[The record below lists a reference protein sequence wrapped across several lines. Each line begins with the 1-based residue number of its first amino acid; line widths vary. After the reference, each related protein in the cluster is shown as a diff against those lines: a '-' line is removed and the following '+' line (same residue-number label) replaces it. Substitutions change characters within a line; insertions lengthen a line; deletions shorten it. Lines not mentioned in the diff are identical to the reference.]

1 MKFTQQCLFETWR
14 LYPPAYT
21 TARQSIESV
30 EIGGYRLLAGAQIHL
45 PIFLTHR
52 DSRWFADPQAY
63 RPERFAT
70 HAKAQIPIFAYVP
83 FGAGPRACI
92 GGGLALMEAT
102 IVLATIMQQFRLE
115 LADEQPQA
123 ELQPLISLH
132 PRDSLRLRLIPRR

>member
-1 MKFTQQCLFETWR
+1 MDIDF
-14 LYPPAYT
+14 PP
-21 TARQSIESV
+21 
-30 EIGGYRLLAGAQIHL
+30 AQIHL

-63 RPERFAT
+63 RPERFCDPCKST
-70 HAKAQIPIFAYVP
+70 NPKFCVCPLLRRP
-83 FGAGPRACI
+83 TRCI

-115 LADEQPQA
+115 LADEQHQA

-132 PRDSLRLRLIPRR
+132 PHNSLRLRLIPRR